1 MRDRAATA
9 ITLVEKR
16 GLSRAT
22 RGWLMTA
29 GIAAAVA
36 FFFLAGRPLVCGLA
50 DEREWCRWWPQLPLE
65 RLDDVIRGLGPWG
78 PAAAIGLMILHSL
91 VPFPA
96 ELLSLANG
104 AVFGVLPGIAITWTG
119 AMLGA
124 FLAFGLARTFGRP
137 LVLKLLNAK
146 QERQL
151 ESWVER
157 LGTDALLLG
166 RFIPLISF
174 NLMNYAAGLAPVSWW
189 TFAWTTG
196 LGILP
201 LTVLMTVMGDRFALD
216 SWRFW
221 LLALAAALVVWLPA
235 HLLLK
240 ARRATGAG
248 PGRGGD

>member
-1 MRDRAATA
+1 MHAHGA
-9 ITLVEKR
+9 IAKGLVDKQGR
-16 GLSRAT
+16 FRAT
-22 RGWLMTA
+22 RGWLITA
-29 GIAAAVA
+29 GIAATVAVL
-36 FFFLAGRPLVCGLA
+36 FLGGRPLVCGLA
-50 DEREWCRWWPQLPLE
+50 GEREWCRWWPHLPLD
-65 RLDDVIRGLGPWG
+65 RLDDLIRGLGPWG
-78 PAAAIGLMILHSL
+78 AAASIGLMILHSI

-96 ELLSLANG
+96 ELLSMANG
-104 AVFGVLPGIAITWTG
+104 AVFGVGAGVAITWVG

-124 FLAFGLARTFGRP
+124 FLAFGLARAFGRP
-137 LVLKLLNAK
+137 LVLKILNAQ

-174 NLMNYAAGLAPVSWW
+174 NLMNYAAGLTPVSWW

-201 LTVLMTVMGDRFALD
+201 LTVLMTVLGDNFNAG

-221 LLALAAALVVWLPA
+221 LLALAAALAVWLTT
-235 HLLLK
+235 HLAL
-240 ARRATGAG
+240 RAWRSSGAG
-248 PGRGGD
+248 SGGGGS

>member
-1 MRDRAATA
+1 M
-9 ITLVEKR
+9 EKA
-16 GLSRAT
+16 GLSRSA
-22 RGWLMTA
+22 RNWLITG
-29 GIAAAVA
+29 GIAVAAAVLL
-36 FFFLAGRPLVCGLA
+36 LAGRPLVCGLA
-50 DEREWCRWWPQLPLE
+50 GEREWCRWWPHLPLE
-65 RLDDVIRGLGPWG
+65 RLDDIIRGLGPWG
-78 PAAAIGLMILHSL
+78 AAASIGLMILHSL
-91 VPFPA
+91 LPFPA
-96 ELLSLANG
+96 ELLSMANG
-104 AVFGVLPGIAITWTG
+104 AVFGVLPGVAITWVG

-124 FLAFGLARTFGRP
+124 FFAFGLARAFGRP
-137 LVLKLLNAK
+137 LVLKILNAE
-146 QERQL
+146 QERML

-201 LTVLMTVMGDRFALD
+201 LTVLMTVMGDRFDLT

-235 HLLLK
+235 HLVLG
-240 ARRATGAG
+240 ARRSAGAG
-248 PGRGGD
+248 RQRAGGRPKHRV

>member
-1 MRDRAATA
+1 
-9 ITLVEKR
+9 
-16 GLSRAT
+16 
-22 RGWLMTA
+22 
-29 GIAAAVA
+29 
-36 FFFLAGRPLVCGLA
+36 
-50 DEREWCRWWPQLPLE
+50 
-65 RLDDVIRGLGPWG
+65 
-78 PAAAIGLMILHSL
+78 
-91 VPFPA
+91 
-96 ELLSLANG
+96 
-104 AVFGVLPGIAITWTG
+104 
-119 AMLGA
+119 
-124 FLAFGLARTFGRP
+124 
-137 LVLKLLNAK
+137 LKLLNAK

>member
-1 MRDRAATA
+1 M
-9 ITLVEKR
+9 
-16 GLSRAT
+16 AT
-22 RGWLMTA
+22 RNRLIIA
-29 GIAAAVA
+29 GIAAAVVVL
-36 FFFLAGRPLVCGLA
+36 FLAGLPLVCGLA
-50 DEREWCRWWPQLPLE
+50 GEPEWCRWWPHLPLD
-65 RLDDVIRGLGPWG
+65 RLDDFIRGFGPWS
-78 PAAAIGLMILHSL
+78 AAASVGLMILHSF

-96 ELLSLANG
+96 ELLSMANG
-104 AVFGVLPGIAITWTG
+104 AVFGVLPGVAITWVG

-124 FLAFGLARTFGRP
+124 FLAFGLARAFGRP
-137 LVLKLLNAK
+137 LVLKLLNTE
-146 QERQL
+146 QEHLL

-201 LTVLMTVMGDRFALD
+201 LTVLMTVMGDRFDLA

-221 LLALAAALVVWLPA
+221 LLALAAALVIWLPA
-235 HLLLK
+235 HLLLR
-240 ARRATGAG
+240 ARRSAGAG
-248 PGRGGD
+248 PDRGGN